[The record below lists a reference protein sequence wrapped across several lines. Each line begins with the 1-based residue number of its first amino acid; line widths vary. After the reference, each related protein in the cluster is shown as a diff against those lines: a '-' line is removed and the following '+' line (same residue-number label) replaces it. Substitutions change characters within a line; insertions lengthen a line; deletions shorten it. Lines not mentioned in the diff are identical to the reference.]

1 MLPEIKNLYVNWI
14 DGMKI
19 NKNLFIE
26 TDLANIDAIRDAVSI
41 GLNDF
46 SYGLLPSEKGNE
58 SLSLDLIDTRANC
71 FKLKIN
77 LCRAVTIG
85 GCRIEILKSS
95 SELTITQDIKDM
107 DGGKGAKSIVF
118 DLVLTVNPYERKP
131 YGQPN
136 AEESPLRY
144 PFTTSNYKIQLVPS
158 DQLSNYDVGNFS
170 LTLGRIVLKGDE
182 YTFDSKY
189 IPPCTSINSHASLIN
204 YYRKLGSSLNTI
216 EENCTKIIQKI
227 VSKGQATALAN
238 NVKMLCEKI
247 LYYISDIFFQYR
259 MLSLQKPPIFLID
272 FFIRMANQVRVLND
286 CYPEKEK
293 EEMLNYFTEWTELT
307 AGNFDN
313 MLNDLVFHDY
323 DHRNINNSMQKVENF
338 VLIIDNLMNKL
349 SSLDLIGKRK
359 ERDIFVREKSNA
371 TKPEGKKGWSLLE

>member
-26 TDLANIDAIRDAVSI
+26 TDLANIDSIRDAVSI

-46 SYGLLPSEKGNE
+46 SYGLLPSDKGNE
-58 SLSLDLIDTRANC
+58 SLSLDLIDTRASS

-77 LCRAVTIG
+77 LCRAITVG

-95 SELTITQDIKDM
+95 TELALVQDMKEM

-118 DLVLTVNPYERKP
+118 DLVLAVNPYERKP
-131 YGQPN
+131 FGQPN
-136 AEESPLRY
+136 PEESPLRY
-144 PFTTSNYKIQLVPS
+144 PFTTNDYKIQIIPS
-158 DQLSNYDVGNFS
+158 DQLSNYDTGNFS

-182 YTFDSKY
+182 YIFDSKY
-189 IPPCTSINSHASLIN
+189 IPPCTSINSHAALIN
-204 YYRKLGSSLNTI
+204 YYRKLGSSLNSI

-227 VSKGQATALAN
+227 VSKGQTTALAI
-238 NVKMLCEKI
+238 NVKSLCERI
-247 LYYISDIFFQYR
+247 MYYISDIFFQYR
-259 MLSLQKPPIFLID
+259 MLTLQNPPIFLID
-272 FFIRMANQVRVLND
+272 FFIRMANQIRVLND
-286 CYPEKEK
+286 CYVEKEK
-293 EEMLNYFTEWTELT
+293 EEMLSYFTEWTELT

-338 VLIIDNLMNKL
+338 VLVIDNLMNKL
-349 SSLDLIGKRK
+349 SSLDIIGKRK

-371 TKPEGKKGWSLLE
+371 TKTETKKGWSLLE